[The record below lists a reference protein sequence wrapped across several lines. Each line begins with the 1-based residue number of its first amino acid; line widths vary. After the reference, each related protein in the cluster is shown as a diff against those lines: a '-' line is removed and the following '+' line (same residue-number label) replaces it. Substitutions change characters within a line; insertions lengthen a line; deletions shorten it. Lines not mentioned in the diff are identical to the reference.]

1 MSFNFFLFRGFRL
14 LLFPFSFIIGIY
26 IKIRNFFYD
35 KQWLKASSF
44 NLPMICI
51 GNLSVGGTG
60 KSPMTE
66 YMLRLLSPHFQVAIL
81 SRGYK
86 RKTSGYVL
94 AGVNTTALEIGDE
107 PMQFFIKFPDVAVA
121 VGEERVEAVPQ
132 LLQDRP
138 ATEIIL
144 LDDAFQH
151 RKIKAG
157 FNILLTDFS
166 NPYWQDWFLPSG
178 DLRDEKKSAQRADVI
193 IVTKCPKE
201 LDTDLK
207 KKYLSSIKPLFNQ
220 AVFFTEI
227 VYGVP
232 YHLLSREP
240 YLLHQNLEVLL
251 VCGIA
256 NPLPL
261 KKYLEKNTSAY
272 FEKNYDDHHIF
283 SIDDL
288 REIQKKFKQL
298 ETPDKI
304 ILTTEKDAVRLLKFG
319 ELLKSVP
326 IYVMPIRHQFLFNE
340 REHFDALVS
349 LFIDSFNAPVIQL
362 K

>member
-1 MSFNFFLFRGFRL
+1 M
-14 LLFPFSFIIGIY
+14 LFPFSFLIGIY
-26 IKIRNFFYD
+26 INLRNVFYD
-35 KQWLKASSF
+35 KQWLKSVSF

-66 YMLRLLSPHFQVAIL
+66 YILRLLTPRYQVAIL

-94 AGVNTTALEIGDE
+94 AGENTTALEIGDE
-107 PMQFFIKFPDVAVA
+107 PMQFFIKFPEVAIA

-138 ATEIIL
+138 ATDLIL

-151 RKIKAG
+151 RKIQAG

-193 IVTKCPKE
+193 IVTKCPA
-201 LDTDLK
+201 DLEEQRK
-207 KKYLSSIKPLFNQ
+207 KQYLFSIAPLSNQ
-220 AVFFTEI
+220 SVFFTEI
-227 VYGVP
+227 TYGIP
-232 YHLLSREP
+232 YHLLSKES
-240 YLLHQNLEVLL
+240 YLLHENLEVLL

-261 KKYLEKNTSAY
+261 KKYLEKYTSAY

-288 REIQKKFKQL
+288 KEIQKKFEQV
-298 ETPDKI
+298 EARDKI

-319 ELLKSVP
+319 EILKSVP
-326 IYVMPIRHQFLFNE
+326 IYVMPIRHDFLFNDGV
-340 REHFDALVS
+340 RFNTLVS
-349 LFIDSFNAPVIQL
+349 RFIDSYNAPLTQQQ
-362 K
+362 

>member
-1 MSFNFFLFRGFRL
+1 MSFNFFLFRSLRL
-14 LLFPFSFIIGIY
+14 LLFPFSFLIGGY
-26 IKIRNFFYD
+26 IKLRNYFFD
-35 KQWLKASSF
+35 RQWLKSSSF
-44 NLPMICI
+44 NLPLICI

-66 YMLRLLSPHFQVAIL
+66 YMLRLLSAQYQVAIL

-86 RKTSGYVL
+86 RKTRGYVL
-94 AGVNTTALEIGDE
+94 AAENTTALEIGDE
-107 PMQFFIKFPDVAVA
+107 PMQFFMKFPQVAIA

-138 ATEIIL
+138 ATDVII

-178 DLRDEKKSAQRADVI
+178 DLRDEKSSANRANVI
-193 IVTKCPKE
+193 IVTKCPPD
-201 LDTDLK
+201 LDLEIK
-207 KKYLSSIKPLFNQ
+207 NQYLSSINPLSSQ
-220 AVFFTEI
+220 SVFFTEI
-227 VYGVP
+227 EYGEP
-232 YHLLSREP
+232 YHLINKETKI
-240 YLLHQNLEVLL
+240 LHDKLEVLL

-261 KKYLEKNTSAY
+261 KKYLEKHTEAY
-272 FEKNYDDHHIF
+272 FEKNFDDHHIF
-283 SIDDL
+283 SIDDF
-288 REIQKKFKQL
+288 REINKKFDQM
-298 ETPDKI
+298 EAADKI

-319 ELLKSVP
+319 EILKSVP
-326 IYVMPIRHQFLFNE
+326 IYVMPIRHRFLFKE
-340 REHFDALVS
+340 GEHFDALVS
-349 LFIDSFNAPVIQL
+349 RFIESFNAPLTIQ
-362 K
+362 